1 MASLTIKKGDTLSDI
16 AKSKGLTLRALL
28 GANPQIK
35 NANKIRIGQ
44 KINIPEAKKVGD
56 AKIAGSKSNNPYARM
71 SRTQM
76 NMMNNKNKNEGAQR
90 NVTRSIQQSVKQGA
104 ESRSRDASKPKG
116 SSDPR
121 GEKEALAKKMQRAK
135 QASQQQKKS
144 MLRGRNKARSK

>member
-1 MASLTIKKGDTLSDI
+1 MASLTIKKGDTLSEI

-44 KINIPEAKKVGD
+44 KINLPEAKKVGD

-104 ESRSRDASKPKG
+104 ESRSKS

>member
-1 MASLTIKKGDTLSDI
+1 MASLTIKKGDTLSEI

-44 KINIPEAKKVGD
+44 KINLPEAKKVGD

-104 ESRSRDASKPKG
+104 ESRSKG

>member
-1 MASLTIKKGDTLSDI
+1 MATVPVTKGDTLSDI
-16 AKSKGLTLRALL
+16 AKKNKVTLRALL
-28 GANPQIK
+28 AANPQIK

-44 KINIPEAKKVGD
+44 KIKLPDGKV
-56 AKIAGSKSNNPYARM
+56 AGSKSNNPYARM

-90 NVTRSIQQSVKQGA
+90 NVTRSVQQSVKQGA
-104 ESRSRDASKPKG
+104 ESRSKDASKPKG

>member
-1 MASLTIKKGDTLSDI
+1 MASLTIKKGDTLSEI

-44 KINIPEAKKVGD
+44 KINLPEGKVAGD
-56 AKIAGSKSNNPYARM
+56 KSNNPYKRM
-71 SRTQM
+71 SKTQM
-76 NMMNNKNKNEGAQR
+76 SMMDNKNKNKGAQQ

-104 ESRSRDASKPKG
+104 ESRSKDAAKPKG

-121 GEKEALAKKMQRAK
+121 GEKAAMKQKMERAK
-135 QASQQQKKS
+135 RAYEQKKKS
-144 MLRGRNKARSK
+144 MLRGRNKARS

>member
-1 MASLTIKKGDTLSDI
+1 MASLTIKKGDTLSEI

-44 KINIPEAKKVGD
+44 KINLPEGKVAGD
-56 AKIAGSKSNNPYARM
+56 KSNNPYKRM
-71 SRTQM
+71 SKTQM
-76 NMMNNKNKNEGAQR
+76 SMMDNKNENKGAQQ

-104 ESRSRDASKPKG
+104 ESRSKDAAKPKG

-121 GEKEALAKKMQRAK
+121 GEKAAMKQKMERAK
-135 QASQQQKKS
+135 RAYEQKKKS
-144 MLRGRNKARSK
+144 MLRGRNKARS